1 MRKLIMPIASLGL
14 ATALTGCNSTDVLI
28 PQVDV
33 GAGNFRSPPVTQSDL
48 DTMSTQT
55 AIVPVQTVPPS
66 STAAFSAQPNIS
78 SPPTQYA
85 TGDATYTDPAGTLD
99 AQANRLAEGT
109 VPIQSRQAQTVQ
121 DEAEQGE
128 TGPDETGQDEVGQV
142 EVRKVQTTRIQSPAP
157 QQEPAPQ
164 QSATEPAASAPQQ
177 EVDQTAALP
186 AASGSGGIR
195 FLPIIGAP
203 VEAVT
208 PLSKQLGADA
218 RAQGLA
224 IKGSADKT
232 SEHILKGYFS
242 ALNDGGKT
250 TVVYVWDILD
260 GSGNRLHRIQG
271 QDTVGSTAAEP
282 WSAVPPETMQAI
294 ATKTI
299 KAYLDWR
306 QSRAG

>member
-33 GAGNFRSPPVTQSDL
+33 GAGTFRSPPVTQSDL

-55 AIVPVQTVPPS
+55 AIVPVQSVPPS
-66 STAAFSAQPNIS
+66 PAFSAQPNIS

-99 AQANRLAEGT
+99 AQANRIANGEA
-109 VPIQSRQAQTVQ
+109 PIQTRQAQTVQ
-121 DEAEQGE
+121 GE
-128 TGPDETGQDEVGQV
+128 TARDETGQDETAQV
-142 EVRKVQTTRIQSPAP
+142 EVRKVQITRIESPAP
-157 QQEPAPQ
+157 QQEPARQ
-164 QSATEPAASAPQQ
+164 QSATEPAAAAQPQ
-177 EVDQTAALP
+177 EVNHAALP
-186 AASGSGGIR
+186 AAANGSGGIR

-224 IKGSADKT
+224 IKGSADNT

-260 GSGNRLHRIQG
+260 GGGNRLHRIQG
-271 QDTVGSTAAEP
+271 QDTVASTAAEP

-306 QSRAG
+306 RSTAG

>member
-14 ATALTGCNSTDVLI
+14 ATSITGCSSTDVLI

-33 GAGNFRSPPVTQSDL
+33 GAGTFRSPPVTQSDL

-78 SPPTQYA
+78 GPPTQYA
-85 TGDATYTDPAGTLD
+85 TGDANYSDPAGTLD
-99 AQANRLAEGT
+99 AQANRLAEGEA
-109 VPIQSRQAQTVQ
+109 PIQTRQVQTVQ
-121 DEAEQGE
+121 GEIEQGE
-128 TGPDETGQDEVGQV
+128 TGRDETAEV
-142 EVRKVQTTRIQSPAP
+142 EVRKVQTTRIESPAP
-157 QQEPAPQ
+157 QQEPARQ
-164 QSATEPAASAPQQ
+164 QSSTEPAAAAQQ
-177 EVDQTAALP
+177 QQVNHAALP
-186 AASGSGGIR
+186 AAASGSAGIR

-271 QDTVGSTAAEP
+271 QDTVASTAAEP

-306 QSRAG
+306 RSTAG

>member
-14 ATALTGCNSTDVLI
+14 ATSLTGCNSTDVLI

-85 TGDATYTDPAGTLD
+85 TGDANYTDPAGTLD
-99 AQANRLAEGT
+99 AQASRLAEGEP
-109 VPIQSRQAQTVQ
+109 PIQTRQAQTGQ
-121 DEAEQGE
+121 GEIEQGE
-128 TGPDETGQDEVGQV
+128 TGRDETAQV
-142 EVRKVQTTRIQSPAP
+142 EVRKVQTTRIESPAP
-157 QQEPAPQ
+157 QQEPARQ
-164 QSATEPAASAPQQ
+164 QSATAPAAAAPQQ
-177 EVDQTAALP
+177 EENRAAALP
-186 AASGSGGIR
+186 AAASGSGGVR

-208 PLSKQLGADA
+208 PLSRQLGADA

-224 IKGSADKT
+224 IKSSADKT

-271 QDTVGSTAAEP
+271 QDTVASTAAEP

-306 QSRAG
+306 RSTAG

>member
-1 MRKLIMPIASLGL
+1 MRKPIMPIASLGL
-14 ATALTGCNSTDVLI
+14 ATALAACNSTDVLI

-33 GAGNFRSPPVTQSDL
+33 GGGTFRSPPVTQSDL

-55 AIVPVQTVPPS
+55 AIVPIQSVPPS
-66 STAAFSAQPNIS
+66 RTAAFSAQPNVS
-78 SPPTQYA
+78 SPPTQYV

-99 AQANRLAEGT
+99 AQANRLA
-109 VPIQSRQAQTVQ
+109 
-121 DEAEQGE
+121 QGE
-128 TGPDETGQDEVGQV
+128 TPIQNTMPHANAMPEATAMPEAE
-142 EVRKVQTTRIQSPAP
+142 EVR
-157 QQEPAPQ
+157 Q
-164 QSATEPAASAPQQ
+164 QSAPAETATATPEEPEQATVPPAAA
-177 EVDQTAALP
+177 T
-186 AASGSGGIR
+186 SGSGGIR

-203 VEAVT
+203 VQAVT

-224 IKGSADKT
+224 IKGSADAT

-242 ALNDGGKT
+242 ALDDGGKT

-271 QDTVGSTAAEP
+271 QDTVGSTAPEP
-282 WSAVPPETMQAI
+282 WSAIPPETMQAI

-299 KAYLDWR
+299 RAYLDWR
-306 QSRAG
+306 QSKAG